1 MTPTTEILGC
11 KTYRAVRT
19 FRTQR
24 LRLVLTLFLSCLL
37 IIFEIAHS
45 CIGNC
50 TSFTVSTAQ
59 ASENKSPTRTKLK
72 AKMGKWYIFKGRDGD
87 FTLAFP
93 EKPALKQVVQGAVT
107 LLRSYEVRTDE
118 GTTLSINFQDIGGDP
133 SASESNEWIAGLEEI
148 LSAADRAQNV
158 RVVQT
163 HRLAKNIIESEL
175 WLPVTA
181 TGGNINSLRRSILR
195 RARVYTL
202 GCGPAINGKAVNK
215 PLCQR
220 FFNSL
225 RFIGKPNADSPNH
238 KTS

>member
-19 FRTQR
+19 FRTLR

-37 IIFEIAHS
+37 IIFEIAHA
-45 CIGNC
+45 CIANC

-59 ASENKSPTRTKLK
+59 ASENKSPTRPKLK
-72 AKMGKWYIFKGRDGD
+72 AKPSTWYIFRSPDED

-93 EKPALKQVVQGAVT
+93 EKPALKQVAQGPVT
-107 LLRSYEVRTDE
+107 ILRSYEVTTNE
-118 GTTLSINFQDIGGDP
+118 GTTFSINFQDIGGDP
-133 SASESNEWIAGLEEI
+133 GASESNKWYEGLEEI
-148 LSAADRAQNV
+148 LSAADRAQDI

-175 WLPVTA
+175 WIPVTA
-181 TGGNINSLRRSILR
+181 TGANINSLRRNILR

-202 GCGPAINGKAVNK
+202 GCGPVMDGKAVNK

-225 RFIGKPNADSPNH
+225 RFMTRAPKRA
-238 KTS
+238 KRR